1 MINLRVNQPT
11 NTNFKA
17 AIKPNKV
24 LVESAETVLK
34 NAKPVTAALA
44 LATIVPASIKQKEN
58 DVEMI
63 SEDFIKNRKG
73 KSLTEEEI
81 QVYKDKWNYLS
92 ENKSLSEDNKI
103 VAHSLCQNPNID
115 KDTALKSL
123 ASIRLLLKSAY
134 DKKEQI
140 GIFNRIIDSEKIPNE
155 VLPNILASADQT
167 KGLNNLTSFL
177 DNFDFIYENI
187 EPECYINFMRFKNQ
201 ERKPDNYKPDKV
213 SDEII
218 ALNKSLKNGRLD
230 ALSFINRYSR
240 SYYDFEREKSYTV
253 TTTDQKK
260 WQKEIDAYIKNGMTI
275 SDIAKKLGTTEDC
288 INALRYLDI

>member
-103 VAHSLCQNPNID
+103 VAHSLCQNPKRCNCRCTTSPVD
-115 KDTALKSL
+115 
-123 ASIRLLLKSAY
+123 
-134 DKKEQI
+134 
-140 GIFNRIIDSEKIPNE
+140 
-155 VLPNILASADQT
+155 VASARSWVCRQET
-167 KGLNNLTSFL
+167 
-177 DNFDFIYENI
+177 IYNT
-187 EPECYINFMRFKNQ
+187 CHSG
-201 ERKPDNYKPDKV
+201 RKQC
-213 SDEII
+213 S
-218 ALNKSLKNGRLD
+218 ARACL
-230 ALSFINRYSR
+230 
-240 SYYDFEREKSYTV
+240 
-253 TTTDQKK
+253 
-260 WQKEIDAYIKNGMTI
+260 
-275 SDIAKKLGTTEDC
+275 C
-288 INALRYLDI
+288 